1 MTWFYRF
8 ATALSLLTLWA
19 GAGSARADQLW
30 YNGDYDGN
38 SEGIPNGVF
47 QSGQTAYVYDDFI
60 IPAGQTWNITS
71 VYSNNLMNDPTATSS
86 AYVQILS
93 GVVANVGGTSLYMG
107 TDTATQTPTGRTDPI
122 FDTPEYTIA
131 ASGLNV
137 TLGPGTYWLTV
148 SPVLLSASDFSYI
161 TTTSG
166 ANAIGMPPG
175 NDDNSYIDGSYYT
188 SQSYTSFDPA
198 SSYLGYS
205 PADFSMGVNGTI
217 VASAIPEP
225 STLVLSSIAA
235 LGFLTYAA
243 SRRRRLG
250 EV

>member
-148 SPVLLSASDFSYI
+148 SPVLLMLPTFRTSRPPAGPMRSECRPV
-161 TTTSG
+161 TTTTHTST
-166 ANAIGMPPG
+166 ARTIRRNPTRVSIPPPA
-175 NDDNSYIDGSYYT
+175 T
-188 SQSYTSFDPA
+188 SATPRPTSRWA
-198 SSYLGYS
+198 
-205 PADFSMGVNGTI
+205 
-217 VASAIPEP
+217 
-225 STLVLSSIAA
+225 
-235 LGFLTYAA
+235 
-243 SRRRRLG
+243 
-250 EV
+250 